1 MKNNTPFLSAFF
13 LWVLGIFAIVST
25 QELIELLWAWYS
37 YPKML
42 FFTMLIGGIWLLWQ
56 IGTSSDISY
65 KIEAFL
71 TRNGKQFFASISI
84 LLLLSILSAIYFW
97 KYEMLMPLLTLL
109 YIVSFIALILGIS
122 VKKYIIRSSFHE
134 RESFWMAVISYAIF
148 LLVFWALMRS
158 LGLDEVRISQY
169 FVGFSVI
176 YIVGIYSIF
185 FHKTAPIKTQYISM
199 GSAGLISALILFW
212 VAGSSPLLL
221 TQKKAEESQEQNI
234 SQNQNSEESGA
245 DEQPKP
251 EEVEIIYVQKSIAE
265 LISIPA
271 GLALWANWQ
280 DVLNLR
286 EALTLLGYLPVN
298 SLSEAF
304 DEELRLSLRDALIQE
319 CAWPESTQ
327 WIFGPQAKGCIDSLI
342 VTVPQIPEEAATSES
357 GALETLSGATNAS
370 GTILN

>member
-1 MKNNTPFLSAFF
+1 
-13 LWVLGIFAIVST
+13 
-25 QELIELLWAWYS
+25 
-37 YPKML
+37 
-42 FFTMLIGGIWLLWQ
+42 
-56 IGTSSDISY
+56 
-65 KIEAFL
+65 
-71 TRNGKQFFASISI
+71 
-84 LLLLSILSAIYFW
+84 
-97 KYEMLMPLLTLL
+97 
-109 YIVSFIALILGIS
+109 
-122 VKKYIIRSSFHE
+122 
-134 RESFWMAVISYAIF
+134 
-148 LLVFWALMRS
+148 
-158 LGLDEVRISQY
+158 
-169 FVGFSVI
+169 
-176 YIVGIYSIF
+176 
-185 FHKTAPIKTQYISM
+185 M